1 MTIPGL
7 SVDGHCFYKTMIM
20 ENTII
25 ATPAARELIRE
36 LKEKHGDLMF
46 YMSGGC
52 CEGSQPMCFKK
63 GEYLPGVRDV
73 LKGTVE
79 GAEFY
84 LSQEQHEYYQHS
96 RLILDAQDG
105 MGGGFS
111 LEGPLGKA
119 FSVSSELIEA
129 PSQEGSSVS

>member
-1 MTIPGL
+1 M
-7 SVDGHCFYKTMIM
+7 K
-20 ENTII
+20 NTVI
-25 ATPAARELIRE
+25 ATPAAKELIRE
-36 LKEKHGDLMF
+36 LKEKHGDIMF
-46 YMSGGC
+46 YVSGGC

-63 GEYLPGVRDV
+63 GEYLTGLRDV

-84 LSQEQHEYYQHS
+84 LSEEQHEYYQYS
-96 RLILDAQDG
+96 RLVLDTTDG

-119 FSVSSELIEA
+119 FSISSELIEA
-129 PSQEGSSVS
+129 AAKEETPVL

>member
-1 MTIPGL
+1 MKET
-7 SVDGHCFYKTMIM
+7 VM
-20 ENTII
+20 
-25 ATPAARELIRE
+25 ATPAAKELIRE
-36 LKEKHGDLMF
+36 LKNQHGDLMF

-63 GEYLPGVRDV
+63 GEYLVGVRDV

-84 LSQEQHEYYQHS
+84 LSDEQHEYYQYS
-96 RLILDAQDG
+96 RIILDVTDG

-119 FSVSSELIEA
+119 FSVSSELMATSANQNPPA
-129 PSQEGSSVS
+129 P

>member
-1 MTIPGL
+1 MKKQ
-7 SVDGHCFYKTMIM
+7 V
-20 ENTII
+20 I
-25 ATPAARELIRE
+25 ATPAAKELIRE
-36 LKEKHGDLMF
+36 LENQHGELMF

-63 GEYLPGVRDV
+63 GEYLVGLRDV

-96 RLILDAQDG
+96 RIILDVTDA

-119 FSVSSELIEA
+119 FSVRSQLLETAAQEDSSDL
-129 PSQEGSSVS
+129 